1 MYPTALVLLTSASW
15 YACTHAYVWPSPYD
29 ILEDAYVLSSGFGSD
44 GTVDEVTPCS
54 LSPAGGTT
62 PGRQNTAEW
71 LRIGS

>member
-1 MYPTALVLLTSASW
+1 MYLASLILNLLILAPWHMSAD
-15 YACTHAYVWPSPYD
+15 AYIWPSQYD

-54 LSPAGGTT
+54 ATPAGNS

-71 LRIGS
+71 LRT